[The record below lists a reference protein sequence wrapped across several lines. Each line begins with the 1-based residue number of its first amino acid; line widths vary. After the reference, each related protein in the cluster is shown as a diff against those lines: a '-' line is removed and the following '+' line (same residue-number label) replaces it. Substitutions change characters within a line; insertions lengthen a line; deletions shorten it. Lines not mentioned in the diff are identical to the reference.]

1 MLDLKK
7 LLNHQGTKLKIPKKC
22 LFQKLSLTNKMVQ
35 NLQKLNTR
43 NKKWSTI
50 RSKTKSNCIGK
61 LLNQR
66 RILSKVT
73 KKKNHPSESN
83 QAHWSFPNL
92 QLKSMIRTLK
102 KKILSKKLK
111 LKKNQKLARNESM
124 IKLKILLKK
133 LKRNKKM

>member
-7 LLNHQGTKLKIPKKC
+7 LLNHQDTKSKIPKKC